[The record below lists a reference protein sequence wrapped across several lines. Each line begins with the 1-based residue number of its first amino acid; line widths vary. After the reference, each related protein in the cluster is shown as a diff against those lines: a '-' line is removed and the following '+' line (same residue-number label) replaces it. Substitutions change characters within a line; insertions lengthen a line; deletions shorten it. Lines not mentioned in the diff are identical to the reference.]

1 VIVDLSSRKK
11 RSHTI
16 AAKYVSSGALRV
28 VAYSNQNAAFA
39 DNDGELFRVL
49 LETDDT
55 FSADSAQIT
64 ISDIIFVNSTFDEE
78 AGSSVLTD
86 FNFNNALI
94 DVNTPESSGLAYVK
108 NEDLTITLNGRQL
121 TIVSPQATQL
131 QIASIDGNTHT
142 INVGQGLTTY
152 NVPRA
157 GFYIINGQKMIV
169 K

>member
-1 VIVDLSSRKK
+1 MLIQYWVAQRYEKNLTLPNYESINLRPTSKK
-11 RSHTI
+11 T
-16 AAKYVSSGALRV
+16 AKLP
-28 VAYSNQNAAFA
+28 
-39 DNDGELFRVL
+39 
-49 LETDDT
+49 
-55 FSADSAQIT
+55 
-64 ISDIIFVNSTFDEE
+64 
-78 AGSSVLTD
+78 
-86 FNFNNALI
+86 LI